1 MKRDFTNLNIYLNE
15 LIQDDYGQQPDP
27 GHTQMARDIID
38 LWISQMTTCRTVLD
52 VGCGA
57 TAMASEMFER
67 YDKVYEGIALAKDAL
82 QAQALGK
89 NVKVMDMS
97 FLEYPDNSFDLIFAR
112 HVLEHSPMPLLTLME
127 WHRVSSA
134 WLCVILPNPSFY
146 GWTGQQHYA
155 VQHPNQMEALFA
167 RSGWH
172 VIWTDFSNPSELR
185 YMCEKKR
192 TSRYEQE
199 TGSEPA

>member
-1 MKRDFTNLNIYLNE
+1 MRDFTNINIYLDE
-15 LIQDDYGQQPDP
+15 LMQDDYGQQPDA
-27 GHTQMARDIID
+27 GHAGMAEDIIN
-38 LWISQMTTCRTVLD
+38 LWVANMTTCHTVLD

-57 TAMASEMFER
+57 TAFASELFER
-67 YDKVYEGIALAKDAL
+67 YGKKYEGIALAKDAL
-82 QAQALGK
+82 QAQKLGK

-127 WHRVSSA
+127 WHRVASA
-134 WLCVILPNPSFY
+134 WVMVILPNPSFY
-146 GWTGQQHYA
+146 GWVGKQHYS
-155 VQHPNQMEALFA
+155 VQHPNQMEALFDRA
-167 RSGWH
+167 GWH
-172 VIWTDFSNPSELR
+172 IVWTDFSNPSELR

-199 TGSEPA
+199 TGDAA